1 MPNDELLKTINDRL
15 AAIGEQVSEQRL
27 QAIVKAEFDRLSTDD
42 AFVRKMRF
50 GAGADTKLLGSK
62 YARWGL
68 NAADVEWLYDVL
80 LASHDA
86 RISKRGPSEELRN
99 AFAAISKA
107 VYYSEDEMR
116 AMGMREL
123 DAEFARVPRNAFHG
137 ADRALA
143 EAGLVHLTSAYK
155 NAVRAMDTA
164 ESGYGSQLVGAQYVG
179 DLWEAARP
187 DMRVANLIGSF
198 EMQAPTVY
206 MPVEVDFPAML
217 YVSES
222 TSSTVT
228 DYTTSKTASQRVSVT
243 ADKFVIHQM
252 WSGEMEEDS
261 ILPFVPFLRAQAAK
275 SLAYYQDSLALNG
288 DETGTNGI
296 NGADSVLAATTHT
309 LAFNGIRH
317 AALVDNVGNKAS
329 AANAPVDLDMFR
341 GAYTRMIDATYKHD
355 WGHPNDPNDV
365 VHVVDPYTADAMLGI
380 DEFKTL
386 DKAGNAATIF
396 QGQVARVYNH
406 PVISSIAMGK
416 SENTGYVDET
426 PGDNLYGQ
434 IVTFNRNGLKWGWRR
449 HVKVE
454 TERIPSSDQTR
465 IIYSLR
471 LGLGRFTPTG
481 ADSGI
486 EWADE
491 VYYINL

>member
-1 MPNDELLKTINDRL
+1 MENEALLKTIYERL
-15 AAIGEQVSEQRL
+15 AAIGEQVSDQRL
-27 QAIVKAEFDRLSTDD
+27 QAIVKAEFDRLSADE

-50 GAGADTKLLGSK
+50 GGPEPKLLGSK
-62 YARWGL
+62 FARWGL
-68 NAADVEWLYDVL
+68 NVADVEWLYDVL
-80 LASHDA
+80 SVAHDA

-99 AFAAISKA
+99 TFAAISKA
-107 VYYSEDEMR
+107 VYYGQDEIR
-116 AMGMREL
+116 AMGQREL
-123 DAEFARVPRNAFHG
+123 DEEFARVPRNAFRG

-143 EAGLVHLTSAYK
+143 EAGLVHLTGAYK
-155 NAVRAMDTA
+155 SAVRAMDTA
-164 ESGYGSQLVGAQYVG
+164 ESGYGSQLIGAQYVG
-179 DLWEAARP
+179 DMWEAARP

-222 TSSTVT
+222 TSSAAS

-261 ILPFVPFLRAQAAK
+261 IIPFVPFLRAQAAK

-296 NGADSVLAATTHT
+296 NGADSVLGATTHT
-309 LAFNGIRH
+309 LAFDGLRH
-317 AALVDNVGNKAS
+317 AALVDNTGNASS
-329 AANAPVDLDMFR
+329 AANAPVDLTMFR

-365 VHVVDPYTADAMLGI
+365 VHIVDPYTADAMLDI

-396 QGQVARVYNH
+396 QGQVAKVYNH
-406 PVISSIAMGK
+406 PVISSIALGK
-416 SENTGYVDET
+416 SEATGYVDET
-426 PGDNLYGQ
+426 VGDNLYGQ
-434 IVTFNRNGLKWGWRR
+434 IVTFNRNGCKWGWRR
-449 HVKVE
+449 RVKVE

-465 IIYSLR
+465 IVYSLR

-481 ADSGI
+481 AASGI